1 MSTPTNLY
9 DDPRFFAGYKEL
21 RAQPNNCNDLE
32 EKPALF
38 AMLPDMRGR
47 SVLDLGCGF
56 GENCAEFLRRGASRV
71 TGVDISERMLEVAA
85 AEHPGPEFIRGDMS
99 DLSFLEGQYD
109 IILSSLAV
117 HYLEDFGGFVRQV
130 GSKLRPGGYFIF
142 SQEHPLNTSNPRGR
156 FVRDEKGHVT
166 GFTLE
171 NYLVGGRRTE
181 TWFIDD
187 VIKYHRTF

>member
-1 MSTPTNLY
+1 
-9 DDPRFFAGYKEL
+9 
-21 RAQPNNCNDLE
+21 
-32 EKPALF
+32 
-38 AMLPDMRGR
+38 
-47 SVLDLGCGF
+47 
-56 GENCAEFLRRGASRV
+56 
-71 TGVDISERMLEVAA
+71 
-85 AEHPGPEFIRGDMS
+85 MS

-117 HYLEDFGGFVRQV
+117 HYLEDFCGFVRQV
-130 GSKLRPGGYFIF
+130 GSKLRPGGYIF

-187 VIKYHRTF
+187 VTKYHRTFSDVINALASAGFAVMRMSEPTLDEKAAANDPEKEQKKEKRLHKPLFLIVKAVKL